1 MAYHI
6 QDLQLGMSAS
16 TAKTVT
22 EADIILFA
30 GISTDV
36 NPAHLDEEYAK
47 GTMFGGRIAHGMLS
61 AGFISA
67 VLANKLPGPGTIY
80 LSQTLKFKAP
90 VRPRRHRHGHRDRQ
104 GSQRGQEPRG
114 PGHRVHRRRQGGDRG
129 RMPDDAP
136 GQAGGLT
143 PQAGIALPQAGLPAP
158 NGPLRVH
165 CGGPLLFPA
174 VPATVPSETP

>member
-6 QDLQLGMSAS
+6 DQLQPGMSAS
-16 TAKTVT
+16 TSKTVT

-36 NPAHLDEEYAK
+36 NPAHIDEEYSKA
-47 GTMFGGRIAHGMLS
+47 TMFGGRIAHGMLS

-90 VRPRRHRHGHRDRQ
+90 VRPGDTVTATVTVK
-104 GSQRGQEPRG
+104 EVNVAKN
-114 PGHRVHRRRQGGDRG
+114 RVTLDTVCTVAGKVVIEGESLM
-129 RMPDDAP
+129 MPPVRAAAP
-136 GQAGGLT
+136 GGTA
-143 PQAGIALPQAGLPAP
+143 
-158 NGPLRVH
+158 
-165 CGGPLLFPA
+165 
-174 VPATVPSETP
+174 